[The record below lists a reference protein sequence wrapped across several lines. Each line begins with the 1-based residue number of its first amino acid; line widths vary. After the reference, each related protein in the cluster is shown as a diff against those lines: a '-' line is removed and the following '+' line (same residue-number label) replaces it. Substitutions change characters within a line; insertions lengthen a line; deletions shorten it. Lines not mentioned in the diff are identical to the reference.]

1 MPDTKK
7 MVMIDGN
14 TAAAHVAHAVSE
26 VIAIYP
32 ITPSSPM
39 GELSDEFSAQGRKNI
54 WGTIPQVVELQSEA
68 GAAGAVHG
76 SLTSGS
82 LTTTFTASQGLLLMI
97 PNMYKIAGECT
108 PTVFHIAARAI
119 AAHALSIYG
128 DHQDVMA
135 CRQTG
140 WAQLASNNVQ
150 EVMDMALIAHA
161 ATLEARVPFLHFF
174 DGFRTSHEVSKV
186 EELSYDVMK
195 QMISDELV
203 RAHRAR
209 GLTPERPEIRGTSQ
223 NPDVYFTSREASN
236 KLYSAVP
243 AIVERTMAKF
253 AKLSGR
259 EYKLFEYVGAP
270 DAERIAIVMGSG
282 ADVVEETVDY
292 LVKKGEKV
300 GVLKVR
306 LFRPFSVEH
315 FIKAIPAT
323 VKSIAVL
330 DRTKEPGAIGEPLY
344 EDVLTAIGEAMG
356 TGLAG
361 KDGSAFKAWP
371 MVIGGRYGLGS
382 AEFTPTMAKAVYD
395 ELKKPA
401 PKNHF
406 SVGPHDDVTFLSL
419 DYDPDFAIDTE
430 GEIECL
436 FYGLGSDGTVGA
448 NKNSIKII
456 GDDTPNSAQGYFFYD
471 SKKAGSYTIS
481 NLRFGPKAIKKPYL
495 VSKANF
501 LACHKFAFLERIDM
515 LANSKQGGVFL
526 LNSPFPADK
535 VWDEIPAEV
544 QGRIIEKKLR
554 FYVIDGNEIAERT
567 GMGSRVNTI
576 MQTAFF
582 KISGVLPEDEAIKL
596 VKKYTEKTYSR
607 KGADIVA
614 KNIAAID
621 VALQSVVQVKYPDKA
636 TSKIH
641 IASPVP
647 ADAPKFVREVLA
659 EMIANRGEHLK
670 VSQMP
675 LDGTF
680 PTGTTKYERR
690 NIAEKIPVWNAD
702 LCIQCGN
709 CTMVCPHAVIRL
721 KAYDAKYAVGAP
733 ATFKSVDAKGKEF
746 AGMKATLQ
754 VAPEDCTGCGACV
767 NICPVKDKADETR
780 KAINLEPQPPL
791 RESEKP
797 NWAFFLKIP
806 NTDSK
811 LLNLALPKGIA
822 MRQPL
827 FEFSGACAGCGETP
841 YIKLMTQL
849 VGDHAII
856 ANATGCSSIYGGNLP
871 TTPYTTRP
879 DGKGPAWSNSLFED
893 AAEFGYGM
901 RLSADKRMEYAKELI
916 AAKKGKGISADLV
929 DKLLGNAQATEEDIE
944 AQRAAVGALK
954 AEAAKVKEPWA
965 AEIASISEDL
975 IKRSVWVIGGDG
987 WAYDIGFGGVDH
999 VLASNRNVHILVLDT
1014 EVYSNTGGQ
1023 ASKSTPFG
1031 AVAKFATAG
1040 KDVAKK
1046 DLGAIAMSYGYVYVA
1061 SINMGAN
1068 MSQAIKAFREAA
1080 SYDGPSIILAYS
1092 HCAMHGIDM
1101 MKGQNQQ
1108 KLMAEAGIQLL
1119 YRYDPRLKEQG
1130 KNPFQFDSK
1139 EPDYAKIEQFMYSE
1153 VRFKSL
1159 VAANAQRAADLL
1171 AKERQLVERRYK
1183 EYKYLS
1189 ERSF

>member
-14 TAAAHVAHAVSE
+14 TAAAHVSHALSE

-32 ITPSSPM
+32 ITPSSNM
-39 GELSDEFSAQGRKNI
+39 GELADEFSAQGRKNI
-54 WGTIPQVVELQSEA
+54 WGTVPKVVELQSEA

-76 SLTSGS
+76 ALSSGA
-82 LTTTFTASQGLLLMI
+82 LTTTYTASQGLLLMI

-108 PTVFHIAARAI
+108 SAVFHIAARAI

-128 DHQDVMA
+128 DHQDVMSA
-135 CRQTG
+135 RATG
-140 WAQLASNNVQ
+140 WAMLASDNVQ
-150 EVMDMALIAHA
+150 EVMDLALVAHA
-161 ATLEARVPFLHFF
+161 ATLEARLPFLHFF

-186 EELSYDVMK
+186 EELSYDIMK
-195 QMISDELV
+195 QMIDDELV

-209 GLTPERPEIRGTSQ
+209 GLSPEHPQIRGTSQ
-223 NPDVYFTSREASN
+223 NPDVYFTSREATN
-236 KLYSAVP
+236 KLYAAVP
-243 AIVERTMAKF
+243 EIVQKTMDKF
-253 AKLSGR
+253 AKLAGR
-259 EYKLFEYVGAP
+259 QYKLFEYEGAK
-270 DAERIAIVMGSG
+270 DAERIVIVMGSG
-282 ADVVEETVDY
+282 ADVCEETVDY
-292 LVKKGEKV
+292 LARKGEKV

-306 LFRPFSVEH
+306 LFRPFSVKH
-315 FIKAIPAT
+315 FIAAIPAT

-344 EDVLTAIGEAMG
+344 EDVRTAIGEAMG
-356 TGLAG
+356 SGQG
-361 KDGSAFKAWP
+361 PFKSWP

-406 SVGPHDDVTFLSL
+406 IVGPNDDVGLTSL
-419 DYDPDFAIDTE
+419 AYDKDFSIDTE

-471 SKKAGSYTIS
+471 SKKAGTYTIS
-481 NLRFGPKAIKKPYL
+481 NLRFGPRAIKKPYL

-501 LACHKFAFLERIDM
+501 LACHKFSFLERLDM
-515 LANSKQGGVFL
+515 LANAKQGGVFL

-544 QGRIIEKKLR
+544 QQRIIDKKLR
-554 FYVIDGNEIAERT
+554 FYVIDGMEIAEKT

-582 KISGVLPEDEAIKL
+582 KISGVLPEDEAIRL

-621 VALQSVVQVKYPDKA
+621 VALTSVVEVKYPGQA
-636 TSKIH
+636 TSKLH
-641 IASPVP
+641 MKSPVP
-647 ADAPKFVREVLA
+647 ADAPKFVKEVIG
-659 EMIANRGEHLK
+659 EIIANRGTELK

-690 NIAEKIPVWNAD
+690 NLAEKIPVWNEE

-721 KAYDAKYAVGAP
+721 KAYSPESAKGAP

-754 VAPEDCTGCGACV
+754 IAPEDCTGCGACV

-780 KAINLEPQPPL
+780 KAINLGPQPPL
-791 RESEKP
+791 RDAEVK
-797 NWAFFLKIP
+797 NWEFFLKIP
-806 NTDSK
+806 NTDPK
-811 LLNLALPKGIA
+811 LLNLALPKGVA

-856 ANATGCSSIYGGNLP
+856 ANATGCTSIYGGNLP

-901 RLSADKRMEYAKELI
+901 RLSADKRMEYARELLV
-916 AAKKGKGISADLV
+916 AKKGAGVSAALV
-929 DKLLGNAQATEEDIE
+929 DKLIGNPMSSEAEIE
-944 AQRAAVGALK
+944 AQRASVAELK
-954 AEAAKVKEPWA
+954 AECAKSKEGWA
-965 AEIASISEDL
+965 LELASLAEDL
-975 IKRSVWVIGGDG
+975 IKRSVWIFGGDG

-999 VLASNRNVHILVLDT
+999 VLASNRNVNVLVLDT

-1061 SINMGAN
+1061 SVNMGAN
-1068 MSQAIKAFREAA
+1068 MSQAIKAFREAE
-1080 SYDGPSIILAYS
+1080 SYDGPSIIIAYS

-1101 MKGQNQQ
+1101 MKGMNQQ
-1108 KLMAEAGIQLL
+1108 KLIAESGIQLL
-1119 YRYDPRLKEQG
+1119 YRYDPRLKAEG
-1130 KNPFQFDSK
+1130 KNPMQLDSK
-1139 EPDYAKIEQFMYSE
+1139 EPDYAKIEQFMYAE
-1153 VRFKSL
+1153 VRFKTL
-1159 VAANAQRAADLL
+1159 QAANAQRAAELL
-1171 AKERQLVERRYK
+1171 AKEKALVERRYR

>member
-14 TAAAHVAHAVSE
+14 AAAAHVAHALSE

-54 WGTIPQVVELQSEA
+54 WGTVPQVVELQSEA

-76 SLTSGS
+76 ALSSGA

-108 PTVFHIAARAI
+108 SAVFHIAARAI

-135 CRQTG
+135 ARMTG

-150 EVMDMALIAHA
+150 EAMDLALIAHA

-186 EELSYDVMK
+186 EEISYDVMR

-209 GLTPERPEIRGTSQ
+209 GLSPEHPSIRGTSQ

-236 KLYSAVP
+236 KLYDAVP
-243 AIVERTMAKF
+243 GIVEKTMAKF
-253 AKLSGR
+253 AKIVGR
-259 EYKLFEYVGAP
+259 EYRLFDYVGAP
-270 DAERIAIVMGSG
+270 DAERIVIVMGSG
-282 ADVVEETVDY
+282 ADVAEETVDY
-292 LVKKGEKV
+292 LVNRGEKV
-300 GVLKVR
+300 GVLKVH
-306 LFRPFSVEH
+306 LFRPFSVAH
-315 FIKAIPAT
+315 FMKAIPAS

-330 DRTKEPGAIGEPLY
+330 DRTKEPGSLGEPLY
-344 EDVLTAIGEAMG
+344 EDVRTAIGEAMG
-356 TGLAG
+356 AG
-361 KDGSAFKAWP
+361 AAPFKAWP
-371 MVIGGRYGLGS
+371 TVIGGRYGLGS

-406 SVGPHDDVTFLSL
+406 TVGIHDDVGFTSL
-419 DYDPDFAIDTE
+419 DFDPEFNLESPGTV
-430 GEIECL
+430 ECL

-456 GDDTPNSAQGYFFYD
+456 GDDTPNAAQGYFFYD
-471 SKKAGSYTIS
+471 SKKAGTYTIS

-495 VSKANF
+495 VGKADF
-501 LACHKFAFLERIDM
+501 LACHKFSFLERLDM
-515 LANSKQGGVFL
+515 LANSKEGGVFL

-535 VWDEIPAEV
+535 VWNEIPVEV
-544 QGRIIEKKLR
+544 QRRIIDKKLK
-554 FYVIDGNEIAERT
+554 FYVIDGMEIAEKT

-582 KISGVLPEDEAIKL
+582 KISGVLPEDEAIRL
-596 VKKYTEKTYSR
+596 VKKYTEKTYAR
-607 KGADIVA
+607 KGADVVA

-621 VALQSVVQVKYPDKA
+621 VALKSVVEVKYPQTA
-636 TSKIH
+636 TSKIRMM
-641 IASPVP
+641 SPVP
-647 ADAPKFVREVLA
+647 AEAPKFVKEVLG
-659 EMIANRGEHLK
+659 EIIANRGDKLK

-690 NIAEKIPVWNAD
+690 NIAEKIPVWNSD
-702 LCIQCGN
+702 ICIQCGN

-721 KAYDAKYAVGAP
+721 KAYQPNYAVGAP
-733 ATFKSVDAKGKEF
+733 ATFKSVDARGKEF

-797 NWAFFLKIP
+797 NWDFFLKIP

-811 LLNLALPKGIA
+811 LLNLALPKGVA

-841 YIKLMTQL
+841 YVKLMSQL

-856 ANATGCSSIYGGNLP
+856 GNATGCTSIYGGNLP
-871 TTPYTTRP
+871 TVPYTTRP

-901 RLSADKRMEYAKELI
+901 RLSADKRAEYARELV
-916 AAKKGKGISADLV
+916 AAKKGSGVTPALADR
-929 DKLLGNAQATEEDIE
+929 LLANAQAGEEDIE
-944 AQRAAVGALK
+944 AQRASVAELK
-954 AEAAKVKEPWA
+954 AELAKSKEPWA
-965 AEIASISEDL
+965 LELASMAEDL
-975 IKRSVWVIGGDG
+975 IKRSVWVLGGDG

-999 VLASNRNVHILVLDT
+999 VLASGRNINILVLDT

-1046 DLGAIAMSYGYVYVA
+1046 DLGMIAMSYGYVYVA
-1061 SINMGAN
+1061 QVNLGAN
-1068 MSQAIKAFREAA
+1068 MAQVIKAFREAE
-1080 SYDGPSIILAYS
+1080 SYDGPSLIIAYS
-1092 HCAMHGIDM
+1092 HCINQGIDM
-1101 MKGQNQQ
+1101 SKGQNQA
-1108 KLMAEAGIQLL
+1108 KLVAESGIWPI
-1119 YRYDPRLKEQG
+1119 YRYDPRLKAEG
-1130 KNPFQFDSK
+1130 KNPFQLDAK
-1139 EPDYAKIEQFMYSE
+1139 EPDFTKIEQYMYSE

-1159 VAANAQRAADLL
+1159 KTANADRAAMLL
-1171 AKERQLVERRYK
+1171 EKQKKHVERRWR

-1189 ERSF
+1189 ERTF

>member
-14 TAAAHVAHAVSE
+14 AAAAHVAHALSE

-54 WGTIPQVVELQSEA
+54 WGTVPQVVELQSEA

-76 SLTSGS
+76 ALTSGA

-108 PTVFHIAARAI
+108 SAVFHIAARAL
-119 AAHALSIYG
+119 ATHALSIYG

-140 WAQLASNNVQ
+140 WAQLVSNNVQ
-150 EVMDMALIAHA
+150 EVMDLALIAHA
-161 ATLEARVPFLHFF
+161 ATLEAHVPFLHFF

-186 EELSYDVMK
+186 EELSYDVMR

-203 RAHRAR
+203 RANRAR
-209 GLTPERPEIRGTSQ
+209 GLSPEHPMIRGTSQ

-236 KLYSAVP
+236 KLYAAVP
-243 AIVERTMAKF
+243 EIVEKTMAKF
-253 AKLSGR
+253 AKIVGR
-259 EYKLFEYVGAP
+259 EYKLFEYEGAK
-270 DAERIAIVMGSG
+270 DAERVVIVMGSG
-282 ADVVEETVDY
+282 ADVVHETVNY
-292 LVKKGEKV
+292 LAQKGEKV

-315 FIKAIPAT
+315 FIKALPAT

-344 EDVLTAIGEAMG
+344 EDVRTAIGEAMG
-356 TGLAG
+356 SG
-361 KDGSAFKAWP
+361 KAAFKAWP
-371 MVIGGRYGLGS
+371 TVIGGRYGLGS
-382 AEFTPTMAKAVYD
+382 AEFTPTMAKAVFD
-395 ELKKPA
+395 ELKKPS

-406 SVGPHDDVTFLSL
+406 SVGANDDISFLSL
-419 DYDPDFAIDTE
+419 DYDPEFHIETE

-456 GDDTPNSAQGYFFYD
+456 GDDTPNCAQGYFFYD

-481 NLRFGPKAIKKPYL
+481 NLRFGPNAIKKPYL

-501 LACHKFAFLERIDM
+501 LACHKFSFLERIDM

-544 QGRIIEKKLR
+544 QQRIIDKKLR
-554 FYVIDGNEIAERT
+554 FYVIDGMEIAEKT

-582 KISGVLPEDEAIKL
+582 KISGVLPEDEAVKL

-621 VALQSVVQVKYPDKA
+621 VALKSVVEVKYPGQA
-636 TSKIH
+636 TSKLH
-641 IASPVP
+641 MKSPVP
-647 ADAPKFVREVLA
+647 ADAPEFVREVLG

-670 VSQMP
+670 ASQLPM
-675 LDGTF
+675 DGTF

-690 NIAEKIPVWNAD
+690 NIAEKIPVWNPEI
-702 LCIQCGN
+702 CIQCGN

-721 KAYDAKYAVGAP
+721 KAYAPDAAKGAP

-780 KAINLEPQPPL
+780 KAINLEPQAAL
-791 RESEKP
+791 RDTEAK
-797 NWAFFLKIP
+797 NWEFFLKIP
-806 NTDSK
+806 NTDPK

-841 YIKLMTQL
+841 YIKLLTQL

-856 ANATGCSSIYGGNLP
+856 SNATGCSSIYGGNLP
-871 TTPYTTRP
+871 TTPYTTNAE
-879 DGKGPAWSNSLFED
+879 GKGPAWSNSLFED

-901 RLSADKRMEYAKELI
+901 RLSADKRMEYAKELL
-916 AAKKGKGISADLV
+916 ASKKGSGVSAALA
-929 DKLLGNAQATEEDIE
+929 DKLLNNAQVTEEDIE
-944 AQRAAVGALK
+944 AQRAYVSELK
-954 AEAAKVKEPWA
+954 AEVAKVKESWA
-965 AEIASISEDL
+965 AEIASLAEDL

-999 VLASNRNVHILVLDT
+999 VLASDRNIHILVLDT

-1040 KDVAKK
+1040 KSVGKK

-1061 SINMGAN
+1061 AVNMGAN

-1080 SYDGPSIILAYS
+1080 SYDGPSIIIAYS

-1101 MKGQNQQ
+1101 MKGMNQQ
-1108 KLMAEAGIQLL
+1108 KLVAESGIQLL
-1119 YRYDPRLKEQG
+1119 YRYDPRLVAQG
-1130 KNPFQFDSK
+1130 KNPLQFDSK
-1139 EPDYAKIEQFMYSE
+1139 EPDYSKIEQFMYSE

-1159 VAANAQRAADLL
+1159 KTANPERAAELL
-1171 AKERQLVERRYK
+1171 KKEQELVERRYK

>member
-14 TAAAHVAHAVSE
+14 AAAAHVAHALSE

-76 SLTSGS
+76 ALSSGA

-108 PTVFHIAARAI
+108 SAVFHIAARAI

-135 CRQTG
+135 ARATG

-150 EVMDMALIAHA
+150 EAMDIALIAHA

-186 EELSYDVMK
+186 EELSYEVMR

-209 GLTPERPEIRGTSQ
+209 GLSPEHPSIRGTSQ
-223 NPDVYFTSREASN
+223 NPDVYFTSREATN
-236 KLYSAVP
+236 NLYAAVP
-243 AIVERTMAKF
+243 GIVEKTMAKF
-253 AKLSGR
+253 AKIVGR
-259 EYKLFEYVGAP
+259 EYRLFEYAGAP

-330 DRTKEPGAIGEPLY
+330 DRTKEPGALGEPLY
-344 EDVLTAIGEAMG
+344 EDVRTAIGEAMG
-356 TGLAG
+356 AHE
-361 KDGSAFKAWP
+361 SPFKAWP
-371 MVIGGRYGLGS
+371 TVIGGRYGLGS
-382 AEFTPTMAKAVYD
+382 AEFTPTMAKAVLD
-395 ELKKPA
+395 ELKKPS

-406 SVGPHDDVTFLSL
+406 AVGVHDDVSFLSL
-419 DYDPDFAIDTE
+419 DFDPEFAIESQGTV
-430 GEIECL
+430 ECL

-456 GDDTPNSAQGYFFYD
+456 GDDTPNAAQGYFFYD
-471 SKKAGSYTIS
+471 SKKAGTYTIS

-495 VSKANF
+495 VGKADF
-501 LACHKFAFLERIDM
+501 LACHKFSFLERLDM

-526 LNSPFPADK
+526 LNSPFAADK

-544 QGRIIEKKLR
+544 QKRIIDKKLK
-554 FYVIDGNEIAERT
+554 FYVIDGMEIAEKT

-582 KISGVLPEDEAIKL
+582 KISGVLPSDEAIKL

-607 KGADIVA
+607 KGADVVA

-621 VALQSVVQVKYPDKA
+621 VALTSVVEVKYPNTV

-641 IASPVP
+641 MRSPVP
-647 ADAPKFVREVLA
+647 ADAPKFVREVLG
-659 EMIANRGEHLK
+659 EIIANRGDQLK
-670 VSQMP
+670 VSQLP

-690 NIAEKIPVWNAD
+690 NIAEKIPVWNEEI
-702 LCIQCGN
+702 CIQCGN

-721 KAYDAKYAVGAP
+721 KAYSPEYLAGAP
-733 ATFKSVDAKGKEF
+733 ATFKGVDAKGKEF

-767 NICPVKDKADETR
+767 NICPVKDKAVEGR
-780 KAINLEPQPPL
+780 KAINLESQPPL
-791 RESEKP
+791 REAESK
-797 NWAFFLKIP
+797 NWDFFLKIP
-806 NTDSK
+806 NTDLK

-841 YIKLMTQL
+841 YVKLMTQL

-856 ANATGCSSIYGGNLP
+856 GNATGCTSIYGGNLP
-871 TTPYTTRP
+871 TVPYTTRP

-901 RLSADKRMEYAKELI
+901 RLSADKRAEYARELV
-916 AAKKGKGISADLV
+916 AAKKGAGVSAALADR
-929 DKLLGNAQATEEDIE
+929 LLGNAQAGEEDIE
-944 AQRAAVGALK
+944 AQRAAVAELK
-954 AEAAKVKEPWA
+954 AELAKSKELWA
-965 AEIASISEDL
+965 IELASVAEDL
-975 IKRSVWVIGGDG
+975 IKRSVWIFGGDG
-987 WAYDIGFGGVDH
+987 WAYDIGFGGLDH
-999 VLASNRNVHILVLDT
+999 VLASNRNVNVLVLDT

-1023 ASKSTPFG
+1023 ASKATPFG

-1046 DLGAIAMSYGYVYVA
+1046 DLGMIAMSYGYVYVA
-1061 SINMGAN
+1061 QVSLGAN
-1068 MSQAIKAFREAA
+1068 MAQTIKAFREAE
-1080 SYDGPSIILAYS
+1080 SYDGPSIIIAYS
-1092 HCAMHGIDM
+1092 HCINQGIDM
-1101 MKGQNQQ
+1101 TKGQDHA
-1108 KLMAEAGIQLL
+1108 KAVAEAGIWPL
-1119 YRYDPRLKEQG
+1119 YRYDPRLKAAG
-1130 KNPFQFDSK
+1130 KNPFQLDAK
-1139 EPDYAKIEQFMYSE
+1139 EPDYSKIEPYMYSE

-1159 VAANAQRAADLL
+1159 VSADPERAALL
-1171 AKERQLVERRYK
+1171 LGKEKAFVERRWK

-1189 ERSF
+1189 ERTF

>member
-1 MPDTKK
+1 MPDKN

-14 TAAAHVAHAVSE
+14 TAAAHVSHALSE

-32 ITPSSPM
+32 ITPSSNM
-39 GELSDEFSAQGRKNI
+39 GELADEFSAQGRKNI
-54 WGTIPQVVELQSEA
+54 WGTVPKVVELQSEA

-76 SLTSGS
+76 ALSSGA
-82 LTTTFTASQGLLLMI
+82 LTTTYTASQGLLLMI

-108 PTVFHIAARAI
+108 SAVFHIAARAV

-135 CRQTG
+135 ARATG
-140 WAQLASNNVQ
+140 WAQLVSNNVQ
-150 EVMDMALIAHA
+150 EVMDLALIAHA

-186 EELSYDVMK
+186 EELPYEVMR
-195 QMISDELV
+195 QMIDDELV

-209 GLTPERPEIRGTSQ
+209 GLTPERPSIRGTSQ
-223 NPDVYFTSREASN
+223 NPDVYFTSREATN
-236 KLYSAVP
+236 NLYKAVP
-243 AIVERTMAKF
+243 AIVQKTMDKF
-253 AKLSGR
+253 AKIVGR
-259 EYKLFEYVGAP
+259 QYKLFEYAGAP
-270 DAERIAIVMGSG
+270 DAERIVIVMGSG

-300 GVLKVR
+300 GVLKIH

-315 FIKAIPAT
+315 FIKAIPAS

-344 EDVLTAIGEAMG
+344 EDVRTAIGEAMG
-356 TGLAG
+356 AG
-361 KDGSAFKAWP
+361 TSSFKSWP
-371 MVIGGRYGLGS
+371 TVIGGRYGLGS
-382 AEFTPTMAKAVYD
+382 AEFTPTMAKAVLD
-395 ELKKPA
+395 ELKKPQ

-406 SVGPHDDVTFLSL
+406 CVGPNDDVGFSSL
-419 DYDPDFAIDTE
+419 AFDPDFSIDTE
-430 GEIECL
+430 GEVECL

-456 GDDTPNSAQGYFFYD
+456 GDDTPNAAQGYFFYD

-501 LACHKFAFLERIDM
+501 LACHKFSFLERIDM
-515 LANSKQGGVFL
+515 LSNAKQGGVFL
-526 LNSPFPADK
+526 LNSPFAADK

-544 QGRIIEKKLR
+544 QQRIIDKKLR
-554 FYVIDGNEIAERT
+554 FYVIDGMAIAEKT

-596 VKKYTEKTYSR
+596 VKKYTEKTYAR
-607 KGADIVA
+607 KGADVVA
-614 KNIAAID
+614 KNIKAID

-636 TSKIH
+636 TSKLH
-641 IASPVP
+641 MSSPVP

-659 EMIANRGEHLK
+659 EMIANRGTALK

-690 NIAEKIPVWNAD
+690 NIAEKIPVWNSEI
-702 LCIQCGN
+702 CIQCGN

-721 KAYDAKYAVGAP
+721 KAYAPDALKGAP
-733 ATFKSVDAKGKEF
+733 ATFKSADAKGKEF

-767 NICPVKDKADETR
+767 NICPVKDKADEKR
-780 KAINLEPQPPL
+780 KAINLETQAPL
-791 RESEKP
+791 REAEAK
-797 NWAFFLKIP
+797 NWDFFLKIP
-806 NTDSK
+806 NTDPK

-849 VGDHAII
+849 VGDRAII
-856 ANATGCSSIYGGNLP
+856 ANATGCTSIYGGNLP

-901 RLSADKRMEYAKELI
+901 RLSADKRAEYAAELLS
-916 AAKKGKGISADLV
+916 AQKGKGVDAALAD
-929 DKLLGNAQATEEDIE
+929 KILGNAQASEEDIE
-944 AQRAAVGALK
+944 AQRGNVAALK
-954 AEAAKVKEPWA
+954 AACAKSKDPWA
-965 AEIASISEDL
+965 KELASVAEDL
-975 IKRSVWVIGGDG
+975 IKRSVWIFGGDG
-987 WAYDIGFGGVDH
+987 WAYDIGFGGLDH
-999 VLASNRNVHILVLDT
+999 VLAAGKNVNVLVLDT

-1061 SINMGAN
+1061 AVNMGAN
-1068 MSQAIKAFREAA
+1068 MSQAIKAFREAE
-1080 SYDGPSIILAYS
+1080 SYDGPSIIVAYS

-1101 MKGQNQQ
+1101 MKGMNQQ
-1108 KLMAEAGIQLL
+1108 KLAAESGIQLL
-1119 YRYDPRLKEQG
+1119 YRYDPRLKAEG

-1139 EPDYAKIEQFMYSE
+1139 EPDTSKIEQFMYAE
-1153 VRFKSL
+1153 VRFKTL
-1159 VAANAQRAADLL
+1159 QAANAARAAELL
-1171 AKERQLVERRYK
+1171 AKEKALVERRYK

-1189 ERSF
+1189 ERTF

>member
-1 MPDTKK
+1 MSDKK
-7 MVMIDGN
+7 DMVMIDGN
-14 TAAAHVAHAVSE
+14 TAAAQVAHAVSE

-32 ITPSSPM
+32 ITPSSNM
-39 GELSDEFSAQGRKNI
+39 GELADELSAAGTKNI
-54 WGTIPQVVELQSEA
+54 WGTVPHVIELQSEA

-76 SLTSGS
+76 ALSTGA

-108 PTVFHIAARAI
+108 SAVFHIAARAV

-135 CRQTG
+135 ARMTG

-150 EVMDMALIAHA
+150 EAMDIALIAHA

-186 EELSYDVMK
+186 EEISFEVMR
-195 QMISDELV
+195 QMVSDELV

-209 GLTPERPEIRGTSQ
+209 GLSPEHPSIRGTSQ
-223 NPDVYFTSREASN
+223 NPDVYFTSREATN
-236 KLYSAVP
+236 KLYAAVP
-243 AIVERTMAKF
+243 GIVERTMAKF
-253 AKLSGR
+253 AKIVGR
-259 EYKLFEYVGAP
+259 EYRLFEYAGAP
-270 DAERIAIVMGSG
+270 DAERVVIVMGSG

-315 FIKAIPAT
+315 FIKAIPAS

-344 EDVLTAIGEAMG
+344 EDIRTAIGEAMG
-356 TGLAG
+356 AG
-361 KDGSAFKAWP
+361 QGPFKAWP
-371 MVIGGRYGLGS
+371 TVIGGRYGLGS
-382 AEFTPTMAKAVYD
+382 AEFTPTMAKAVLD

-406 SVGPHDDVTFLSL
+406 SVGIHDDVSFLSL
-419 DYDPDFAIDTE
+419 DFDPEFAVETE
-430 GEIECL
+430 GTIECL

-456 GDDTPNSAQGYFFYD
+456 GDDTPNAAQGYFFYD
-471 SKKAGSYTIS
+471 SKKAGTYTIS

-495 VSKANF
+495 VDKADF
-501 LACHKFAFLERIDM
+501 LACHKFSFLERLDM
-515 LANSKQGGVFL
+515 LANCNPGGVFL

-544 QGRIIEKKLR
+544 QQRIIDRKLR
-554 FYVIDGNEIAERT
+554 FYVIDGMEIAERT

-582 KISGVLPEDEAIKL
+582 KISGVLPQDEAVKL
-596 VKKYTEKTYSR
+596 VKKYTEKTYAR

-621 VALQSVVQVKYPDKA
+621 VALESVVQVKYPLTV

-641 IASPVP
+641 MKSPVP
-647 ADAPKFVREVLA
+647 ADAPKFVKEVLG
-659 EMIANRGEHLK
+659 EIIANRGTKLK

-680 PTGTTKYERR
+680 PVGTTKYERR
-690 NIAEKIPVWNAD
+690 NISEKIPVWNPD
-702 LCIQCGN
+702 ICIQCGN
-709 CTMVCPHAVIRL
+709 CSVVCPHAVIRL
-721 KAYDAKYAVGAP
+721 KAYAPEALKGAP
-733 ATFKSVDAKGKEF
+733 ATFKSAEARGKELV
-746 AGMKATLQ
+746 GLKATLQ
-754 VAPEDCTGCGACV
+754 VAPEDCTGCGACI
-767 NICPVKDKADETR
+767 NICAVKDKAVEGR
-780 KAINLEPQPPL
+780 KAIYFEPQPPL
-791 RESEKP
+791 REAEAK
-797 NWAFFLKIP
+797 NWAFFLTIP
-806 NTDSK
+806 NTDAK
-811 LLNLALPKGIA
+811 YINLSLPKGVA

-856 ANATGCSSIYGGNLP
+856 GNATGCTSIYGGNLP

-901 RLSADKRMEYAKELI
+901 RLSADKRAEYAHELLI
-916 AAKKGKGISADLV
+916 AKKGAGVSAALADR
-929 DKLLGNAQATEEDIE
+929 LLGNAQGSEAEVD
-944 AQRAAVGALK
+944 AQRASVAELK
-954 AEAAKVKEPWA
+954 AELAKSKDAWA
-965 AEIASISEDL
+965 LELASVAEDL
-975 IKRSVWVIGGDG
+975 IKRSVWIFGGDG
-987 WAYDIGFGGVDH
+987 WAYDIGFGGLDH
-999 VLASNRNVHILVLDT
+999 VLASGRNVNVLVLDT

-1023 ASKSTPFG
+1023 MSKSTPFG
-1031 AVAKFATAG
+1031 AVAKFAAAG
-1040 KDVAKK
+1040 KDIGKK
-1046 DLGAIAMSYGYVYVA
+1046 DLGMIAMSYGYVYVA
-1061 SINMGAN
+1061 QVNMGAN
-1068 MSQAIKAFREAA
+1068 MSQTIKAFREAE
-1080 SYDGPSIILAYS
+1080 SYDGPSIIIAYS

-1101 MKGQNQQ
+1101 TKGMNQQ
-1108 KLMAEAGIQLL
+1108 KLMAEAGIWPI
-1119 YRYDPRLKEQG
+1119 YRYDPRLVGEG
-1130 KNPFQFDSK
+1130 KNPFQLDAR
-1139 EPDYAKIEQFMYSE
+1139 EPDYSKIEQFMYSE
-1153 VRFKSL
+1153 VRFKTL
-1159 VAANAQRAADLL
+1159 QTADPERAAALL
-1171 AKERQLVERRYK
+1171 AKERTLVERRWK

-1189 ERSF
+1189 ERTF

>member
-1 MPDTKK
+1 MSDTKK

-14 TAAAHVAHAVSE
+14 AAAAHVAHALSE

-54 WGTIPQVVELQSEA
+54 WGTVPQVVELQSEA

-76 SLTSGS
+76 ALSSGA

-108 PTVFHIAARAI
+108 SAVFHIAARAI

-150 EVMDMALIAHA
+150 EAMDLALIAHA

-209 GLTPERPEIRGTSQ
+209 GLSPEHPSIRGTSQ

-236 KLYSAVP
+236 KLYEAVP
-243 AIVERTMAKF
+243 GIVERTMAKF
-253 AKLSGR
+253 AKIVGR

-270 DAERIAIVMGSG
+270 DAERIVIVMGSG
-282 ADVVEETVDY
+282 ADVAEETVDY

-306 LFRPFSVEH
+306 LFRPFSVAH
-315 FIKAIPAT
+315 FMKAIPST

-330 DRTKEPGAIGEPLY
+330 DRTKEPGSIGEPLY
-344 EDVLTAIGEAMG
+344 EDVRTAIGEAMG
-356 TGLAG
+356 AG
-361 KDGSAFKAWP
+361 SGPFKAWP
-371 MVIGGRYGLGS
+371 AVIGGRYGLGS

-395 ELKKPA
+395 ELKKPS

-406 SVGPHDDVTFLSL
+406 TVGIHDDVSFTSL
-419 DYDPDFAIDTE
+419 DFDPDFSIDTE
-430 GEIECL
+430 GEVECL

-456 GDDTPNSAQGYFFYD
+456 GDDTPNAAQGYFFYD
-471 SKKAGSYTIS
+471 SKKAGTYTIS

-501 LACHKFAFLERIDM
+501 LACHKFSFLERLDM

-535 VWDEIPAEV
+535 VWDEIPVEV
-544 QGRIIEKKLR
+544 QHRIIDKKLK
-554 FYVIDGNEIAERT
+554 FYVIDGMEIAEKT

-582 KISGVLPEDEAIKL
+582 KISGVLPEDEAIRL

-621 VALQSVVQVKYPDKA
+621 VALKSVVEVKYPQTA
-636 TSKIH
+636 TSKIRMM
-641 IASPVP
+641 SPVP
-647 ADAPKFVREVLA
+647 ADAPKFVKEVLG
-659 EMIANRGEHLK
+659 EIIANRGDKLK

-690 NIAEKIPVWNAD
+690 NIAEKIPVWNQEI
-702 LCIQCGN
+702 CIQCGN

-721 KAYDAKYAVGAP
+721 KAYDPKFLAGAP
-733 ATFKSVDAKGKEF
+733 ATFKSADAKGKEL

-797 NWAFFLKIP
+797 NWDFFLKIP
-806 NTDSK
+806 NTDLK

-841 YIKLMTQL
+841 YVKLMSQL

-856 ANATGCSSIYGGNLP
+856 GNATGCTSIYGGNLP
-871 TTPYTTRP
+871 TVPYTTRP

-901 RLSADKRMEYAKELI
+901 RLSADKRAEYARELV
-916 AAKKGKGISADLV
+916 AAKKGSGVSAALA
-929 DKLLGNAQATEEDIE
+929 DKLLNNAQATEEDIE
-944 AQRAAVGALK
+944 AQRAAVAELK
-954 AEAAKVKEPWA
+954 AEAAKSKEPWA
-965 AEIASISEDL
+965 LELASVAEDL
-975 IKRSVWVIGGDG
+975 IKRSVWIFGGDG
-987 WAYDIGFGGVDH
+987 WAYDIGFGGLDH
-999 VLASNRNVHILVLDT
+999 VLASNRNINVMVLDT

-1023 ASKSTPFG
+1023 ASKATPFG

-1046 DLGAIAMSYGYVYVA
+1046 DLGMIAMSYGYVYVA
-1061 SINMGAN
+1061 QVNMGAN
-1068 MSQAIKAFREAA
+1068 MSQVIKAFREAE
-1080 SYDGPSIILAYS
+1080 SYDGPSLIIAYS
-1092 HCAMHGIDM
+1092 HCINHGIDM
-1101 MKGQNQQ
+1101 TKGQNQQ
-1108 KLMAEAGIQLL
+1108 KLIAEAGIWPI

-1130 KNPFQFDSK
+1130 KNPFQLDAK
-1139 EPDYAKIEQFMYSE
+1139 EPDYSKIEQFMYSE

-1159 VAANAQRAADLL
+1159 KTSNPDRAAMLL
-1171 AKERQLVERRYK
+1171 AKEQAFVERKWK

-1189 ERSF
+1189 ERTF

>member
-1 MPDTKK
+1 MADSTKK
-7 MVMIDGN
+7 VMIDGN
-14 TAAAHVAHAVSE
+14 TAAAHVAHALSE

-32 ITPSSPM
+32 ITPSSNM
-39 GELSDEFSAQGRKNI
+39 GELADEYSAQGRKNV
-54 WGTIPQVVELQSEA
+54 WGTVPKVVELQSEA

-76 SLTSGS
+76 SLSSGA

-108 PTVFHIAARAI
+108 STVFHIAARAI

-135 CRQTG
+135 ARATG
-140 WAQLASNNVQ
+140 WAMLSSANVQ
-150 EVMDMALIAHA
+150 EAMDMALIAHA

-186 EELSYDVMK
+186 EELSFDQMRS
-195 QMISDELV
+195 MISDDLV

-209 GLTPERPEIRGTSQ
+209 GLTPERPAIRGTSQ

-236 KLYSAVP
+236 KLYAAVP
-243 AIVERTMAKF
+243 GIVERTMEKF
-253 AKLSGR
+253 AKAIGR
-259 EYKLFEYVGAP
+259 SYRLFDYVGAP
-270 DAERIAIVMGSG
+270 DAERIVIVMGSG
-282 ADVVEETVDY
+282 ADVAEETVDY

-306 LFRPFSVEH
+306 LFRPFSIEG
-315 FIKAIPAT
+315 FIKAIPST

-330 DRTKEPGAIGEPLY
+330 DRTKEPGSIGEPLY
-344 EDVLTAIGEAMG
+344 EDVRTAIGEAMG
-356 TGLAG
+356 A
-361 KDGSAFKAWP
+361 KQAPFKGWP
-371 MVIGGRYGLGS
+371 TVIGGRYGLGS
-382 AEFTPTMAKAVYD
+382 AEFTPTMAKAVLD
-395 ELKKPA
+395 ELKKDA

-406 SVGPHDDVTFLSL
+406 TVGITDDVSGTSIAF
-419 DYDPDFAIDTE
+419 DPAFSIETE
-430 GEIECL
+430 GEVECL

-471 SKKAGSYTIS
+471 SKKAGTYTIS

-501 LACHKFAFLERIDM
+501 LACHKFSFLERLDM
-515 LANSKQGGVFL
+515 LANAKAGGTFL

-544 QGRIIEKKLR
+544 QKRIIDKKLK
-554 FYVIDGNEIAERT
+554 FYVIDGMDIAEKS
-567 GMGSRVNTI
+567 GMGGRVNTI

-582 KISGVLPEDEAIKL
+582 KLSGVLPPDEAVKL
-596 VKKYTEKTYSR
+596 VKKYTEKTYAR
-607 KGADIVA
+607 KGADVVA
-614 KNIAAID
+614 KNLTAID
-621 VALQSVVQVKYPDKA
+621 MALGAVVEVKYPNQV

-641 IASPVP
+641 MKSPVP
-647 ADAPKFVREVLA
+647 ADAPAFVKEVIG
-659 EMIANRGEHLK
+659 EIIANRGTELK

-680 PTGTTKYERR
+680 PVGTTKSERR
-690 NIAEKIPVWNAD
+690 NIAEKIPVWESD
-702 LCIQCGN
+702 ICILCGN
-709 CTMVCPHAVIRL
+709 CTMVCPHACIRL
-721 KAYDAKYAVGAP
+721 KAYAPEALKGAP
-733 ATFKSVDAKGKEF
+733 ETFKSGDAKGKEL
-746 AGMKATLQ
+746 AGLKATLQ

-780 KAINLEPQPPL
+780 KAINLSPLAPL
-791 RESEKP
+791 RDAEAQNCHFIRKT
-797 NWAFFLKIP
+797 P
-806 NTDSK
+806 NTESNY
-811 LLNLALPKGIA
+811 LNLSAAKGIA

-841 YIKLMTQL
+841 YIKLMSQL

-856 ANATGCSSIYGGNLP
+856 ANATGCTSIYGGNLP

-901 RLSADKRMEYAKELI
+901 RLSADKRAEYATELLVS
-916 AAKKGKGISADLV
+916 KKGAGVDAALA
-929 DKLLGNAQATEEDIE
+929 DKLLGNAQADE
-944 AQRAAVGALK
+944 AGVDEQRANVAALK
-954 AEAAKVKEPWA
+954 AALSKVKEPWA
-965 AEIASISEDL
+965 AELSSVAEDL
-975 IKRSVWVIGGDG
+975 IKRSVWIFGGDG
-987 WAYDIGFGGVDH
+987 WAYDIGFGGLDH
-999 VLASNRNVHILVLDT
+999 VIASGKNVNLLVLDT

-1040 KDVAKK
+1040 KDVGKK
-1046 DLGAIAMSYGYVYVA
+1046 DLGMIAMSYGSVYVA
-1061 SINMGAN
+1061 QVSMGAN
-1068 MSQAIKAFREAA
+1068 MAQTIKAFREAE
-1080 SYDGPSIILAYS
+1080 SYDGPSLIIAYS

-1101 MKGQNQQ
+1101 MKGMNQQ
-1108 KLMAEAGIQLL
+1108 KLAVESGIWPL
-1119 YRYDPRLKEQG
+1119 YRYDPRLKAEG
-1130 KNPFQFDSK
+1130 KNPFQLDSK
-1139 EPDYAKIEQFMYSE
+1139 EPDPSKVEQFMYAE
-1153 VRFKSL
+1153 VRFKTL
-1159 VAANAQRAADLL
+1159 KAANAERAGELL
-1171 AKERQLVERRYK
+1171 AKEKAFIERKYK
-1183 EYKYLS
+1183 EYRYLAD
-1189 ERSF
+1189 RTF

>member
-1 MPDTKK
+1 MSDKK
-7 MVMIDGN
+7 NMVMIDGN
-14 TAAAHVAHAVSE
+14 TAAAHVAHALSE

-32 ITPSSPM
+32 ITPSSNM
-39 GELSDEFSAQGRKNI
+39 GELSDEYSAAGRKNI
-54 WGTIPQVVELQSEA
+54 WGTVPHVIELQSEA

-76 SLTSGS
+76 ALSSGA

-108 PTVFHIAARAI
+108 SAVFHIAARAI

-135 CRQTG
+135 ARMTG
-140 WAQLASNNVQ
+140 WAQLASNSVQ
-150 EVMDMALIAHA
+150 EAMDIALIAHA

-186 EELSYDVMK
+186 EELSYEVMR
-195 QMISDELV
+195 QMIDDELV

-209 GLTPERPEIRGTSQ
+209 GLSPEHPAIRGTSQ
-223 NPDVYFTSREASN
+223 NPDVYFTSREATN
-236 KLYSAVP
+236 KLYAAVP
-243 AIVERTMAKF
+243 GIVQKTMDKF
-253 AKLSGR
+253 AKIVGR
-259 EYKLFEYVGAP
+259 QYKLFEYVGAH

-292 LVKKGEKV
+292 LCKKGEKV

-315 FIKAIPAT
+315 FVAAIPSS

-330 DRTKEPGAIGEPLY
+330 DRTKELGAIGEPLY
-344 EDVLTAIGEAMG
+344 EDVRTAIGEAMG
-356 TGLAG
+356 AG
-361 KDGSAFKAWP
+361 KANFKSWP
-371 MVIGGRYGLGS
+371 TVIGGRYGLGS
-382 AEFTPTMAKAVYD
+382 AEFTPTMAKAVLD

-406 SVGPHDDVTFLSL
+406 AVGVHDDVSFLSL
-419 DYDPDFAIDTE
+419 DFDPDFSIDTE
-430 GEIECL
+430 GEVECL

-471 SKKAGSYTIS
+471 SKKAGTYTIS

-495 VSKANF
+495 VGKANF
-501 LACHKFAFLERIDM
+501 LACHKFSFLERLDM
-515 LANSKQGGVFL
+515 LANAKSGGVFL

-535 VWDEIPAEV
+535 VWNEIPVEV
-544 QGRIIEKKLR
+544 QQRIIDKKLK
-554 FYVIDGNEIAERT
+554 FYVIDGMEIAERT

-582 KISGVLPEDEAIKL
+582 KISGVLPADEAVKL

-607 KGADIVA
+607 KGADVVA

-621 VALQSVVQVKYPDKA
+621 VALESVVEVKYPGTA

-641 IASPVP
+641 MKSPVP
-647 ADAPKFVREVLA
+647 ADAPKFVREVLG
-659 EMIANRGEHLK
+659 EMIANRGDKLR

-680 PTGTTKYERR
+680 PVGTTKYERR
-690 NIAEKIPVWNAD
+690 NIAEKIPVWNEE

-721 KAYDAKYAVGAP
+721 KAYQPNFAVGAP

-754 VAPEDCTGCGACV
+754 VAAEDCTGCGACV

-791 RESEKP
+791 REAESR
-797 NWAFFLKIP
+797 NWEFFLKIP
-806 NTDSK
+806 NTDPK

-856 ANATGCSSIYGGNLP
+856 GNATGCTSIYGGNLP
-871 TTPYTTRP
+871 TVPYTTRP

-901 RLSADKRMEYAKELI
+901 RLSADKRAQYSRELLG
-916 AAKKGKGISADLV
+916 AKKGAGVSAALV
-929 DKLLGNAQATEEDIE
+929 EKLLGNAQATEDDIQ
-944 AQRAAVGALK
+944 AQRDAVAQLK
-954 AEAAKVKEPWA
+954 AECAKSKETWA
-965 AEIASISEDL
+965 LELASVAEDL
-975 IKRSVWVIGGDG
+975 IKRSVWVFGGDG
-987 WAYDIGFGGVDH
+987 WAYDIGFGGLDH
-999 VLASNRNVHILVLDT
+999 VLASGRNINVLVLDT
-1014 EVYSNTGGQ
+1014 ELYSNTGGQ
-1023 ASKSTPFG
+1023 MSKSTPFG
-1031 AVAKFATAG
+1031 AVVKFAAAG
-1040 KDVAKK
+1040 KDVGKK
-1046 DLGAIAMSYGYVYVA
+1046 DLGMIAMSYGYVYVA
-1061 SINMGAN
+1061 QVSMGAN
-1068 MSQAIKAFREAA
+1068 MSQVIKAFREAE
-1080 SYDGPSIILAYS
+1080 SYDGPSLIIAYS
-1092 HCAMHGIDM
+1092 HCINHGIDM
-1101 MKGQNQQ
+1101 TKGMNQQ
-1108 KLMAEAGIQLL
+1108 KLMAECGMWPL
-1119 YRYDPRLKEQG
+1119 YRYDPRLSAEG
-1130 KNPFQFDSK
+1130 KNPFQLDAK
-1139 EPDYAKIEQFMYSE
+1139 EPDFAKLEQFMYSE

-1159 VAANAQRAADLL
+1159 QTANPERAAMLL
-1171 AKERQLVERRYK
+1171 ARERALVERRWR

-1189 ERSF
+1189 ERTF

>member
-14 TAAAHVAHAVSE
+14 AAAAHVAHALSE

-54 WGTIPQVVELQSEA
+54 WDTVPQVVELQSEA

-76 SLTSGS
+76 SLTSGA

-97 PNMYKIAGECT
+97 PNMYKIAGEQT
-108 PTVFHIAARAI
+108 ATVFHIAARAI

-140 WAQLASNNVQ
+140 WAMLASDNVQ
-150 EVMDMALIAHA
+150 EVMDMALVSHA
-161 ATLEARVPFLHFF
+161 ATLKSRVPFLHFF

-186 EELSYDVMK
+186 EEISYEIMK
-195 QMISDELV
+195 KMIDDELV

-209 GLTPERPEIRGTSQ
+209 GLSPEHPEIRGTSQ
-223 NPDVYFTSREASN
+223 NPDVYFTSREGAN
-236 KLYSAVP
+236 KLYDAVP
-243 AIVERTMAKF
+243 AIVEETLAEF
-253 AKLSGR
+253 AKLTGR
-259 EYKLFEYVGAP
+259 AYKLFDYVGAK
-270 DAERIAIVMGSG
+270 DAERVVVVMGSG
-282 ADVVEETVDY
+282 SDVVEETVEY
-292 LVKKGEKV
+292 LVQKGEKV
-300 GVLKVR
+300 GAIKVH
-306 LFRPFSVEH
+306 LYRPFSVEH
-315 FIKAIPAT
+315 FIAALPAT
-323 VKSIAVL
+323 TKSIAVL
-330 DRTKEPGAIGEPLY
+330 DRTKEPGSIGEPMY
-344 EDVLTAIGEAMG
+344 EDVRTAIGEAMG
-356 TGLAG
+356 AG
-361 KDGSAFKAWP
+361 KAQFKSWP
-371 MVIGGRYGLGS
+371 TVIGGRYGLGS
-382 AEFTPTMAKAVYD
+382 AEFTPTMVLAIYD
-395 ELKKPA
+395 ELKKAA
-401 PKNHF
+401 PKHEF
-406 SVGPHDDVTFLSL
+406 TVGIYDDVTKLSL
-419 DYDPDFAIDTE
+419 DFDKDFGIDTE
-430 GEIECL
+430 GEVECL

-456 GDDTPNSAQGYFFYD
+456 GDDTPNAAQGYFFYD
-471 SKKAGSYTIS
+471 SKKAGTYTIS

-495 VSKANF
+495 VSRANF
-501 LACHKFAFLERIDM
+501 IACHKFSFLERLDM
-515 LANSKQGGVFL
+515 LSNAKTGGTFL

-544 QGRIIEKKLR
+544 QQRIIEKKLR
-554 FYVIDGNEIAERT
+554 FYVIDGMEIAERA
-567 GMGSRVNTI
+567 GMGGRVNTI

-582 KISGVLPEDEAIKL
+582 KISGVLPTDEAVKL

-607 KGADIVA
+607 KGADVVA
-614 KNIAAID
+614 KNIKAID
-621 VALQSVVQVKYPDKA
+621 LALDSVAEVKYPSKA

-641 IASPVP
+641 MKSPVP
-647 ADAPKFVREVLA
+647 ADAPKFIREVLG
-659 EMIANRGEHLK
+659 EIIANRGTELK
-670 VSQMP
+670 VSQLP
-675 LDGTF
+675 ADGTF

-690 NIAEKIPVWNAD
+690 NIAEKIPVWNSE

-721 KAYDAKYAVGAP
+721 KAYDAKYASGAP
-733 ATFKSVDAKGKEF
+733 KTFKVAEAKGKEF

-754 VAPEDCTGCGACV
+754 IAPEDCTGCGACV
-767 NICPVKDKADETR
+767 NICPVKDKADETK

-791 RESEKP
+791 REAEVE
-797 NWAFFLKIP
+797 NWDYFLKIP
-806 NTDSK
+806 NTDAS
-811 LLNLALPKGIA
+811 LLNLSLAKGVA

-841 YIKLMTQL
+841 YIKLLTQL
-849 VGDHAII
+849 VGDHTII

-871 TTPYTTRP
+871 TTPYTVNEK
-879 DGKGPAWSNSLFED
+879 GKGPAWSNSLFED

-901 RLSADKRMEYAKELI
+901 RLSADKRMEYARELV
-916 AAKKGKGISADLV
+916 AAKKGSGVSAALA
-929 DKLLGNAQATEEDIE
+929 DKLLNNPQATEEEIE
-944 AQRAAVGALK
+944 AQRASVAALK
-954 AEAAKVKEPWA
+954 AEVAKVKEGWA
-965 AEIASISEDL
+965 PELASIAEDL
-975 IKRSVWVIGGDG
+975 IKRSVWIIGGDG

-1040 KDVAKK
+1040 KDVGKK

-1061 SINMGAN
+1061 AINMGAN

-1080 SYDGPSIILAYS
+1080 SYDGPSLIVAYS

-1101 MKGQNQQ
+1101 TKGMNQQ
-1108 KLMAEAGIQLL
+1108 KLVAESGIQLL

-1139 EPDYAKIEQFMYSE
+1139 EPDYSKIEQFMYSE

-1159 VAANAQRAADLL
+1159 KAANAARAAELL
-1171 AKERQLVERRYK
+1171 AKEQALVERRYK

-1189 ERSF
+1189 ERTF